1 MEWGEADLL
10 VKEGDGPVKEALG
23 LGLAR
28 VGPHGHRAEEPIG
41 VRIEKVE
48 QVSGPLHACGEVL
61 LGGAA
66 DGAGDDDHVLELQR
80 APKAQLT
87 QDRQQLG
94 RRVVLQKAGRR
105 SEDKAGG
112 G

>member
-1 MEWGEADLL
+1 VSWDGRRADLL
-10 VKEGDGPVKEALG
+10 VKEGDGTVKEALG

-28 VGPHGHRAEEPIG
+28 VGAHGHRAEEPIG
-41 VRIEKVE
+41 IGVEEVE

-87 QDRQQLG
+87 QDWQKLR
-94 RRVVLQKAGRR
+94 RRVVL
-105 SEDKAGG
+105 
-112 G
+112 